1 MKDSMRAIEA
11 DGFPGSVQMALT
23 RSVDYPT
30 NNNELRHINNF
41 LVRCI

>member
-1 MKDSMRAIEA
+1 MKDYMRAIEA

-30 NNNELRHINNF
+30 NSNELRHINNF
-41 LVRCI
+41 LIRCI